1 MNRRS
6 GMHSAPAF
14 KTLAVGLVLCG
25 PALVL
30 PGATVGK
37 PPALTFHVAP
47 DGNDGNPGTREKPFA
62 TPAQAR
68 DAIRALKR
76 RQGGKLTAPVTVLL
90 RGGTYRLAAPLVF
103 TAEDSG

>member
-1 MNRRS
+1 
-6 GMHSAPAF
+6 MHSAPAF

-62 TPAQAR
+62 TPVSTIASG
-68 DAIRALKR
+68 RAVR
-76 RQGGKLTAPVTVLL
+76 TTA
-90 RGGTYRLAAPLVF
+90 
-103 TAEDSG
+103 